1 MSQAPQGKYDWA
13 KNNYEKFL
21 LLAALIILLASC
33 AWLSIRINRQSD
45 ELDPVMARLN
55 LAGDVLD
62 EQDTKVFDDRLQ
74 QARDMAHF
82 EFEPRANFFASERRV
97 GCVKCG
103 KPIPFNALKCPFCLG
118 EQPEIVDIEKLDTDG
133 DGIPDKMELE
143 LGLDPQNPMDAEG
156 DLDGDG
162 FTNVEEYLAQTDP
175 RSGDSMPDPIVKLR
189 VAAIKPIPF
198 YLRFNGVNELAG
210 NKVVFQLN
218 LQSADRTYF
227 AKQGDVVQGYSVT
240 SYDPQGKGGPT
251 LVLQR
256 VSDGRVV
263 RLVRGRPV
271 TENELA
277 IRFVFL
283 IDRSALPPKRLN
295 ETFELRGK
303 TYKVVDI
310 QPHSVV
316 IQEETTGK
324 RTTVPQLSPSERAPA
339 KPVAPPPAAAA
350 APSGPLAIEW

>member
-45 ELDPVMARLN
+45 ELDPV
-55 LAGDVLD
+55 LAILD
-62 EQDTKVFDDRLQ
+62 LDGAVVAEQDTSAFDARLQ
-74 QARDMAHF
+74 EARGIAGF
-82 EFEPRANFFASERRV
+82 EFSPRERLFSSERRV

-118 EQPEIVDIEKLDTDG
+118 EQPEIVDIETLDTDK
-133 DGIPDKMELE
+133 DGLPDKVEQEM
-143 LGLDPQNPMDAEG
+143 GLDPLNPSDAEG

-162 FTNVEEYLAQTDP
+162 FTNLEEFLAQTDP
-175 RSGDSMPDPIVKLR
+175 REAGSMPDPIVKLR

-210 NKVVFQLN
+210 NKMVFQLN

-227 AKQGDVVQGYSVT
+227 LKQGDIVQGYSVS
-240 SYDPQGKGGPT
+240 SYDPKGKDGPT
-251 LVLQR
+251 LMLKR
-256 VSDGRVV
+256 VADGREV

-271 TENELA
+271 TANELA

-283 IDRSALPPKRLN
+283 IDRVALPAKRLN
-295 ETFELRGK
+295 ESFELRGK

-316 IQEETTGK
+316 IQEETTEQ
-324 RTTVPQLSPSERAPA
+324 RTTVPPLSPAERNAARP
-339 KPVAPPPAAAA
+339 APPQPAPA